1 MVGMKAATRKMVRPV
16 WSRFVNANLERGLVG
31 PVFDDRR
38 QFNRYRHQLSASG
51 LPELL
56 DAAQERFESTVSG
69 TTVRGRAWG
78 FGGIT
83 RGSRSRL
90 YAVVRALRP
99 RVLVET
105 GVCNGVSSAV
115 ILQAL
120 DDNRLGNLY
129 SIDLP
134 EFADPEARPTGH
146 WAGKG
151 GAVISPGREAGWV
164 IPAGLR
170 GRWELIAGR
179 SQDQLPGLLRRLG
192 AIDLFFHDSEHS
204 YECMMFEF
212 ELAFARLRPGG
223 ALLSDDI
230 ASNQSFVEFASRH
243 GRRPHLLGEGVGM
256 IFR

>member
-1 MVGMKAATRKMVRPV
+1 
-16 WSRFVNANLERGLVG
+16 VG
-31 PVFDDRR
+31 PVFDDRA
-38 QFNRYRHQLSASG
+38 QLNRYRRELSDSG

-56 DAAQERFESTVSG
+56 DAAQHRFESSIAG

-90 YAVVRALRP
+90 YAVIRALRP

-120 DDNRLGNLY
+120 EDNHLGRLH

-134 EFADPEARPTGH
+134 EFAESDVQTDH

-151 GAVISPGREAGWV
+151 GAVIPSGNAPGWV
-164 IPAGLR
+164 IPPGLR
-170 GRWELIAGR
+170 RRWQLIVGR
-179 SQDQLPGLLRRLG
+179 SQDQLPKLLGRLG
-192 AIDLFFHDSEHS
+192 TIDLFFHDSEHS
-204 YECMMFEF
+204 YDCMMSEF
-212 ELAFARLRPGG
+212 ELAFDRLRGGG

-230 ASNQSFVEFASRH
+230 ASNGSFFEFA
-243 GRRPHLLGEGVGM
+243 GRRGRTPHLLGEGVGL
-256 IFR
+256 IIK

>member
-1 MVGMKAATRKMVRPV
+1 MRSSSAD
-16 WSRFVNANLERGLVG
+16 SCG
-31 PVFDDRR
+31 PVFDDREEL
-38 QFNRYRHQLSASG
+38 NRYRRELSKSG

-56 DAAQERFESTVSG
+56 DAAQHRFESAVAG
-69 TTVRGRAWG
+69 TTVRGKPWG

-120 DDNRLGNLY
+120 EDNQIGSLY

-134 EFADPEARPTGH
+134 EFAEPEARPTDH

-151 GAVISPGREAGWV
+151 GAVISPGNEPGWV
-164 IPAGLR
+164 IPPGLR
-170 GRWELIAGR
+170 GRWELIVGR
-179 SQDQLPGLLRRLG
+179 SQDQLPDLLGRLDT
-192 AIDLFFHDSEHS
+192 IDLFFHDSEHS
-204 YECMMFEF
+204 YDCMMFEF
-212 ELAFARLRPGG
+212 ELAFDRLRSGG

-230 ASNQSFVEFASRH
+230 ASNESFFEFASRR
-243 GRRPHLLGEGVGM
+243 GRTPYLLGEGVGL
-256 IFR
+256 IIK